1 MAGPLP
7 ARQDMLPYPK
17 HGGFDYVGCHQY
29 FLTFCTWDRR
39 PLFAHAE
46 HVSLVE
52 RHFLRT
58 AKEFD
63 FADLVHCFMSNH
75 LYVLVEGRSPNAD
88 LRRFISRMKQYT
100 GFYFKKEFG
109 EALWQRYGYE
119 HLIRDDEV
127 TSSVIRYVLENPVRA
142 RLVATVSEYRFL
154 GSSEYSLD
162 QLLAFCQDVPSDG
175 SSG

>member
-1 MAGPLP
+1 
-7 ARQDMLPYPK
+7 
-17 HGGFDYVGCHQY
+17 
-29 FLTFCTWDRR
+29 
-39 PLFAHAE
+39 
-46 HVSLVE
+46 
-52 RHFLRT
+52 
-58 AKEFD
+58 
-63 FADLVHCFMSNH
+63 
-75 LYVLVEGRSPNAD
+75 
-88 LRRFISRMKQYT
+88 MKQYT